1 MTQSLQIV
9 NGNGIHNTTALLLG
23 SGELGKEVAIELVR
37 LGIRVI
43 ACDRYGD
50 APAMQVAQKN
60 VVIDMRSAEALREL
74 ILKEK
79 PDFIIPEIEAI
90 ATETLVQLEKE
101 GFRVVPSANAVNVT
115 MNREAI
121 RTLAAETLQLP
132 TSPYFFASSVEE
144 IREQITKT
152 GFPCVMKPV
161 MSSSGKGQS
170 VLRSEDDIESA
181 YNEACIHGRGGKNR
195 VIVESFVHFDKEITL
210 LTVSAVDGIHFCKP
224 IGHHQVNGDYVESWQ
239 PEELSGEVLT
249 ECKRIASGVVQA
261 LGGYGIFGV
270 EFFICGNKAVF
281 SELSPRPHDTGM
293 VTMISQDL
301 SEFALHVR
309 ALLGLPV
316 GSITFMGPSA
326 SAALK
331 LEGHGNKLK
340 FSGISEALSQAP
352 KSQIRIFGKP
362 ELDGERRMGV
372 CLSRAATV
380 EEAVAQAKAMRSQIK
395 LETKS

>member
-50 APAMQVAQKN
+50 APAMQVAQKS

-161 MSSSGKGQS
+161 MSSSGK
-170 VLRSEDDIESA
+170 
-181 YNEACIHGRGGKNR
+181 
-195 VIVESFVHFDKEITL
+195 VESV
-210 LTVSAVDGIHFCKP
+210 
-224 IGHHQVNGDYVESWQ
+224 
-239 PEELSGEVLT
+239 
-249 ECKRIASGVVQA
+249 
-261 LGGYGIFGV
+261 
-270 EFFICGNKAVF
+270 
-281 SELSPRPHDTGM
+281 
-293 VTMISQDL
+293 
-301 SEFALHVR
+301 
-309 ALLGLPV
+309 
-316 GSITFMGPSA
+316 
-326 SAALK
+326 
-331 LEGHGNKLK
+331 
-340 FSGISEALSQAP
+340 
-352 KSQIRIFGKP
+352 
-362 ELDGERRMGV
+362 
-372 CLSRAATV
+372 
-380 EEAVAQAKAMRSQIK
+380 
-395 LETKS
+395 